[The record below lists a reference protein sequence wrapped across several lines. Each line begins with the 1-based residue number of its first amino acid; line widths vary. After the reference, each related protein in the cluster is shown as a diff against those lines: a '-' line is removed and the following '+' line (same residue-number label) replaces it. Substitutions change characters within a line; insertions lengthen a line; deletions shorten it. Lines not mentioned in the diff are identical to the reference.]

1 MRAFL
6 LCFLCLQRIG
16 DICIICFETDG
27 NWFRGCS
34 RPSSFGANM
43 LCVVIRLFRICIV
56 FYCALTE
63 IGRGAGRYT
72 TGDLS
77 LKATESVMT

>member
-1 MRAFL
+1 MFFFIIEKVFL
-6 LCFLCLQRIG
+6 VVYNI
-16 DICIICFETDG
+16 FETDG